1 MAAGKLSEQT
11 TGTTVKIKENGV
23 AKDYIVLSHTYP
35 KSGYTLLM
43 QNYCQDIIDYITEE
57 PVGFSQKDAD
67 AFNELVFRKITFEDD
82 IQNNME
88 IVQVTTFSSGVKNIA
103 NTKIFI
109 LSFIEVGGDPDYIGD
124 SRVESYD
131 GTRIPYFNFGTS
143 SDANAKRITNEENTD
158 TPQSWMLRTRWY
170 ESGSGN
176 QEAAV
181 TKTGKFSKGG
191 SNYTRICFC
200 LPGDMY
206 VAADSSVVI
215 NSAPS
220 VPSSINVPAIK
231 GGEAATIS
239 WGTSTDPDGNLSG
252 YILERKLDSASFTQ
266 VYRGP
271 NRSVSDTVPKGTGK
285 VQYRVKAYDSYNVQ
299 SGYRTSSEVT
309 VINNTPPAI
318 SGSNG
323 NLGSFGETAP
333 TYQYTVTDAD
343 GGTVSVTEK
352 LDNTVL
358 RTYNVTLGSQ
368 NTLTIPAA
376 TWRNVLNGSHT
387 LTITATD
394 PDGASSTRTQT
405 FTKSVTSLSFTLAA
419 PMAADAMPDRC
430 VVNIQGSFPA
440 GSTLKVE
447 ICNNANDASPTWEDI
462 TTQAQTG
469 QKYFFTNKTK
479 TAAQWGV
486 NLRVS
491 LSRGGASGACYV
503 SSIGGNFE

>member
-1 MAAGKLSEQT
+1 MAGVLSAQA
-11 TGTTVKIKENGV
+11 TGTIVKIKESNTYV
-23 AKDYIVLSHTYP
+23 NYIVIAHNYP
-35 KSGYTLLM
+35 KSSGTLLLR
-43 QNYCQDIIDYITEE
+43 
-57 PVGFSQKDAD
+57 KDLLTSPK
-67 AFNELVFRKITFEDD
+67 N
-82 IQNNME
+82 
-88 IVQVTTFSSGVKNIA
+88 SSGRTPVKPGSSDMTA
-103 NTKIFI
+103 FLNTLTDAKSWVQTVTIK
-109 LSFIEVGGDPDYIGD
+109 VAD
-124 SRVESYD
+124 
-131 GTRIPYFNFGTS
+131 TS
-143 SDANAKRITNEENTD
+143 SSSYKDTRDTTAQIFMLSIYEMKAGTNA
-158 TPQSWMLRTRWY
+158 QSWNVRDEGTQISYFDSAEKREATLNGTTRAYWTRSTTTHYDDNNDY
-170 ESGSGN
+170 EYYNSWITTAGGWSD
-176 QEAAV
+176 
-181 TKTGKFSKGG
+181 TYKTSQPSTMGWRPAFVVP
-191 SNYTRICFC
+191 SN
-200 LPGDMY
+200 MY
-206 VAADSSVVI
+206 VTDDGALVV

-239 WGTSTDPDGNLSG
+239 WGASTDPDGNLSG

-271 NRSVSDTVPKGTGK
+271 NRSVSDTAPKGTGK
-285 VQYRVKAYDSYNVQ
+285 VQYRVKAYDSYNAQ
-299 SGYRTSSEVT
+299 SGYRTSNEVT
-309 VINNTPPAI
+309 VINNTPPVI

-343 GGTVSVTEK
+343 GGTVTVTEK

-358 RTYNVTLGSQ
+358 RTYNVTLGGQ

-405 FTKSVTSLSFTLAA
+405 FTKSVASLGFTLAA

-479 TAAQWGV
+479 TAASWGV

-491 LSRGGASGACYV
+491 LSRGEASGACYV

>member
-1 MAAGKLSEQT
+1 MATLLSAKNP
-11 TGTTVKIKENGV
+11 GDIVKINENGSPV
-23 AKDYIVLSHTYP
+23 NFLVLIHNYP
-35 KSGYTLLM
+35 ASGRTLLIRQDIYNQQMVDGEPDSNYPGIYVSSDISSWLNSGYLNLIEPDLKS
-43 QNYCQDIIDYITEE
+43 QIINVSIEY
-57 PVGFSQKDAD
+57 
-67 AFNELVFRKITFEDD
+67 N
-82 IQNNME
+82 
-88 IVQVTTFSSGVKNIA
+88 SSTGSVPSIA
-103 NTKIFI
+103 KMDVKIFL
-109 LSFIEVGGDPDYIGD
+109 LSYTELGPSTSF
-124 SRVESYD
+124 D
-131 GTRIPYFNFGTS
+131 GTYGKEGKFIPYF
-143 SDANAKRITNEENTD
+143 DTD
-158 TPQSWMLRTRWY
+158 TSRI
-170 ESGSGN
+170 
-176 QEAAV
+176 
-181 TKTGKFSKGG
+181 
-191 SNYTRICFC
+191 SNYEGSPSTYFTRTLFRNNSGGTRRYLTVDNSGDGGLSTSPRGIRPAFT
-200 LPGDMY
+200 LPSTLT
-206 VAADSSVVI
+206 VADNGSVVI

-220 VPSSINVPAIK
+220 IPSSINVPTIK

-239 WGTSTDPDGNLSG
+239 WGTSTDPDSNLSG
-252 YILERKLDSASFTQ
+252 YILDRKLDSASFTQ

-285 VQYRVKAYDSYNVQ
+285 VQYRVKAYDSYNAQ

-323 NLGSFGETAP
+323 NLGSFRETAP

-394 PDGASSTRTQT
+394 SDGASSTRTQT
-405 FTKSVTSLSFTLAA
+405 FTKSVTSLGFTLAA

-479 TAAQWGV
+479 TADSWGV

-491 LSRGGASGACYV
+491 LSRGEASGACYV

>member
-1 MAAGKLSEQT
+1 MATLLSAKNPGDIVKINENGSPVNFIVLIHNYPASGRT
-11 TGTTVKIKENGV
+11 LLLREKIHSLRRWNPSGERGRYTSSEIDPWLTGTYYNSIEQSLRSQILPVEIENE
-23 AKDYIVLSHTYP
+23 
-35 KSGYTLLM
+35 KSGDLKTISRTIFLL
-43 QNYCQDIIDYITEE
+43 
-57 PVGFSQKDAD
+57 SSR
-67 AFNELVFRKITFEDD
+67 EL
-82 IQNNME
+82 
-88 IVQVTTFSSGVKNIA
+88 
-103 NTKIFI
+103 NTYWRFT
-109 LSFIEVGGDPDYIGD
+109 IEL
-124 SRVESYD
+124 
-131 GTRIPYFNFGTS
+131 GTPIPYFTNDTKRIAYYQEEARGWWCRNINTS
-143 SDANAKRITNEENTD
+143 STD
-158 TPQSWMLRTRWY
+158 YVVGILSSGAVGNLNGPS
-170 ESGSGN
+170 ESGVRP
-176 QEAAV
+176 AF
-181 TKTGKFSKGG
+181 T
-191 SNYTRICFC
+191 
-200 LPGDMY
+200 LPSTLT
-206 VAADSSVVI
+206 VADNGSVVI

-231 GGEAATIS
+231 GGDAATIS
-239 WGTSTDPDGNLSG
+239 WGASTDPDGNLSG

-299 SGYRTSSEVT
+299 SGYRTSNEVT

-323 NLGSFGETAP
+323 SLGTFGETAP

-405 FTKSVTSLSFTLAA
+405 FTKSVTSLGFTLAA

-440 GSTLKVE
+440 GSALKVE

-479 TAAQWGV
+479 TAASWGV

-491 LSRGGASGACYV
+491 LSRGEASGACYV

>member
-1 MAAGKLSEQT
+1 MATLLSAKNP
-11 TGTTVKIKENGV
+11 GDIVKINENGSPV
-23 AKDYIVLSHTYP
+23 NFLVLIHNYP
-35 KSGYTLLM
+35 ASGRTLLVR
-43 QNYCQDIIDYITEE
+43 QKFFKPPNGISYLWNTSTENSYANSSIDTKISSEYLPQIDEPIRSQIIS
-57 PVGFSQKDAD
+57 V
-67 AFNELVFRKITFEDD
+67 
-82 IQNNME
+82 
-88 IVQVTTFSSGVKNIA
+88 NIA
-103 NTKIFI
+103 SAANGESGSISNISRKAFL
-109 LSFIEVGGDPDYIGD
+109 LSYTELGGVSPGNGY
-124 SRVESYD
+124 VE
-131 GTRIPYFNFGTS
+131 GKPIPYFN
-143 SDANAKRITNEENTD
+143 SDAKRIAYDDVGSEDAEDWWTRSPYKNTD
-158 TPQSWMLRTRWY
+158 YSALIVRF
-170 ESGSGN
+170 
-176 QEAAV
+176 
-181 TKTGKFSKGG
+181 TGTLGFGDRVNNG
-191 SNYTRICFC
+191 HQMRPAFT
-200 LPGDMY
+200 LPSTLT
-206 VAADSSVVI
+206 VADNGSVVI

-239 WGTSTDPDGNLSG
+239 WGASTDPDGNLSG

-309 VINNTPPAI
+309 VINNTPPVI

-323 NLGSFGETAP
+323 DLGSFGETAP

-405 FTKSVTSLSFTLAA
+405 FTKSVTSLGFTLAA

-479 TAAQWGV
+479 TADSWGV

-491 LSRGGASGACYV
+491 LSRGEASGACYV